1 MESIESTLVRTLVMK
16 ISELEDAVRFLEQK
30 VLELRE
36 LLDVNKTFHVEDITL
51 LKPQLEWEFSTPKK

>member
-1 MESIESTLVRTLVMK
+1 MESIESTLVRMLVMK
-16 ISELEDAVRFLEQK
+16 ISVLEDAVRFLEQK

-36 LLDVNKTFHVEDITL
+36 LLDVNKTFHVEDITP